1 MGTSLLERRPDVINL
16 YGAYTHNIDAKG
28 RLSLPA
34 KFREKLP
41 GYLVAMV
48 DISGRCLYVF
58 DEEGFDDYVA
68 QLFEHKGG
76 YNPRSMEDIELRSQL
91 MERAVDVSI
100 DSAGRINLPAN
111 LRTAVGLDKEVQLI
125 GNAGY
130 FEIWDVKRR
139 EQARAAVNLADLL
152 EP

>member
-1 MGTSLLERRPDVINL
+1 MINL

-28 RLSLPA
+28 RLSLPS
-34 KFREKLP
+34 KFRDKLP
-41 GYLVAMV
+41 ESLVAMV
-48 DISGRCLYVF
+48 ELRGKCLYVF
-58 DEEGFDDYVA
+58 DEEGFEDYVA

-76 YNPRSMEDIELRSQL
+76 YNPRSIEDIELRSQI

-100 DSAGRINLPAN
+100 DSAGRINLPAT
-111 LRTAVGLDKEVQLI
+111 LRSAVGLEKEVQLI